1 MADKSDVTTYTV
13 KQAVAAKVEDHIEI
27 AIEAEDGSKLK
38 LRATAEQLDDLM
50 GDLELILDGDDTE
63 AEAAE

>member
-1 MADKSDVTTYTV
+1 MADKSDVMTHTV

-27 AIEAEDGSKLK
+27 AIEAEDGTKLK
-38 LRATAEQLDDLM
+38 LRASAEQIDDLL
-50 GDLELILDGDDTE
+50 GDLELILDGDDAE

>member
-13 KQAVAAKVEDHIEI
+13 KQAVAAKVEDHVEI

-63 AEAAE
+63 VEAAE

>member
-13 KQAVAAKVEDHIEI
+13 KQAVAAKVEDHVEI

>member
-13 KQAVAAKVEDHIEI
+13 KQAVAAKVEDHVEI

-50 GDLELILDGDDTE
+50 GDLELILDGDETE

>member
-1 MADKSDVTTYTV
+1 MADKSDVTTHTV

-27 AIEAEDGSKLK
+27 AIEAEDGTKLK
-38 LRATAEQLDDLM
+38 LRASAEQIDDLL
-50 GDLELILDGDDTE
+50 GDLELILDGDDAE